1 MKSKGLL
8 ILLLLL
14 NWLPQMEAQLCTFP
28 GDDKQWSSDFAY
40 PGLPNGQIRDM
51 EVGAD
56 SLLYA
61 VGYGAQN
68 FGGNSNINRV
78 GVWNGSYWSTF
89 DGVNCSQC
97 GSGSSYFNGVTKDD
111 NGNLYFLGFFQG
123 AENPDGSFV
132 ASKNVIQYNVFS
144 KHFSALGQG
153 IGGGSFQDF
162 NTIEWRND
170 TLFVGGRFTE
180 AYNTNDTVAISNVAY
195 FDLNQQKW
203 FDPNGGVDG
212 NGSGL
217 NGTVYAISFG
227 KPGEVF
233 VGGALSQ
240 AGGGTLSI
248 NGLGRWKAS
257 QGWDDANGGL
267 VQILYGGSQTYPG
280 TVQSL
285 AYDSINDKLYAGG
298 YFGDFVG
305 SATTYQQRGLAVHN
319 GSTWSLL
326 NSVGVPSGYSAF
338 SVNALHLDLDSN
350 ALYIGGSFAKYTT
363 NYPNNPPANRIMKL
377 NLSTNNVSQIQNGI
391 TAGNS
396 VYSIASYKNKL
407 YFGGAF
413 SELND
418 SIPANNFASWD
429 GQELSQE
436 GQGIS
441 SLYRL
446 VNELMEYQGGVI
458 VAGNFSSVGP
468 LKDLTGL
475 AFWDG
480 QEWED
485 LGLRLHPNAQKEIR
499 ALKRIGN
506 KLWVGGNINGFG
518 NSLSKGIGVFDLVTK
533 TWTTFGTGLS
543 GSSSPMVNAIEVF
556 QGEVYIGGSF
566 SSIDGVA
573 ANHLAKWNGANWSAV
588 ASFPTAYSDAVDAIY
603 NQGDSLLYIGGQ
615 INSLNN
621 DPDLSDLVIYD
632 GSGFRSIWSGLIN
645 GRVRALAGDSAS
657 GTVYFGGDF
666 FSQYYP
672 KGSNQAEDIFPM
684 GAIVNGD
691 SIYQVDLSMSTL
703 ERNNTFIYDIEVDA
717 EGHLIFGGRMAQ
729 IDGRAANHIARY
741 HPQKG
746 LGFFGNGIPVS
757 ANSTPV
763 YSILATA
770 NGYFFGG
777 NFNFVSD
784 IPASRI
790 AYYSKDNFTPM
801 IPDAELGVDSIFA
814 YGSAW
819 LGVQNHQED
828 ESFVWNTG
836 ANSSFIVVDSTAWYH
851 LTVSNANGCTESDS
865 IFVEIVP
872 AQFLKGGFGDGYA
885 WDTAVRTN
893 PSFYRGSAGDGFAWN
908 QGLKADP
915 SFYGGGNGD
924 GFALDEALRVSPS
937 FFLGGIGDGF
947 AQDQKKRVQASF
959 FKGGEADGY
968 ALSKTPFVDL
978 ELSNLQIGN
987 GSPSPLPQNISV
999 VLKNVS
1005 FEPISQIP
1013 VQVFVNGNWQYTDTV
1028 STNILPGAS
1037 YQHNFSSVF
1046 SPDSSGT
1053 YTICAVGALRNDIN
1067 QGNDSICAQ
1076 HIANISIE
1084 ENTSRPWEIYPNPAD
1099 DQLWIYLPERIETK
1113 VYLFDQSGKLVL
1125 EQMQMEPEIRLEIG
1139 HLAAGVYNLRVQSAT
1154 QSQNL
1159 KIIIL
1164 H

>member
-1 MKSKGLL
+1 MKFKHTL
-8 ILLLLL
+8 ILLL
-14 NWLPQMEAQLCTFP
+14 WLAWFPKLEAQVCTFP
-28 GDDKQWSSDFAY
+28 GDDAQWSTNFAY

-68 FGGNSNINRV
+68 FGGNPNINRV

-89 DGVNCSQC
+89 DGVNCSPC
-97 GSGSSYFNGVTKDD
+97 GTGTSYFNSVTKDD
-111 NGNLYFLGFFQG
+111 QGNLYFLGFFNG

-144 KHFSALGQG
+144 KQFAALGQG
-153 IGGGSFQDF
+153 IGGGSYQDY
-162 NTIEWRND
+162 TSIEWRED

-180 AYNTNDTVAISNVAY
+180 AYNSNDTVAISNVAY

-212 NGSGL
+212 NGNGL

-240 AGGGTLSI
+240 AGGGSLSI
-248 NGLGRWKAS
+248 NGLGRWKAGL
-257 QGWDDANGGL
+257 GWDNADGGL

-298 YFGDFVG
+298 YFGEFVG
-305 SATTYQQRGLAVHN
+305 SATSYQQRGLAVHN

-338 SVNALHLDLDSN
+338 SVNALHLELDSN

-363 NYPNNPPANRIMKL
+363 IYPNSPSANRIMKL
-377 NLSTNNVSQIQNGI
+377 DLSTSLVSEIQNGI

-468 LKDLTGL
+468 LKGLTGF

-543 GSSSPMVNAIEVF
+543 GSGSPMVNAIEVF

-573 ANHLAKWNGANWSAV
+573 ANHLAKWDGTSWSAV
-588 ASFPTAYSDAVDAIY
+588 ATFPTTYSDAVDAFY

-621 DPDLSDLVIYD
+621 DPELSDLVIYD

-645 GRVRALAGDSAS
+645 GRVRALAGDSAT

-672 KGSNQAEDIFPM
+672 KGSSQAKDIFPM

-717 EGHLIFGGRMAQ
+717 EGHIIFGGRIAQ
-729 IDGRAANHIARY
+729 IDGKAANHIARY

-746 LGFFGNGIPVS
+746 LGFFGNGIPAG

-763 YSILATA
+763 NSILATA
-770 NGYFFGG
+770 NGYYFGG
-777 NFNFVSD
+777 NFSFVSN

-790 AYYSKDNFTPM
+790 AYYEKDNFLPM
-801 IPDAELGVDSIFA
+801 VPNVNLGVDSILA
-814 YGSAW
+814 YGSVW
-819 LGVQNHQED
+819 IGLQNPQND
-828 ESFVWNTG
+828 ESFLWNTG
-836 ANSSFIVVDSTAWYH
+836 ASSSFIEADSTAWYH
-851 LTVSNANGCTESDS
+851 LTVTNTNGCAAHDS
-865 IFVEIVP
+865 IFVEILP
-872 AQFLKGGFGDGYA
+872 ALFLKGGAGDGFA
-885 WDTAVRTN
+885 FDGKELIN
-893 PSFYRGSAGDGFAWN
+893 PSFYRGNSGDGFAWN
-908 QGLKADP
+908 QAIK
-915 SFYGGGNGD
+915 
-924 GFALDEALRVSPS
+924 LDRS
-937 FFLGGIGDGF
+937 FFGGGIGDGF
-947 AQDQKKRVQASF
+947 AMEEAQRSSPSFYLGGGGDGFAQEQKKRVQASF

-968 ALSKTPFVDL
+968 ALSKVPFADL
-978 ELSNLQIGN
+978 ELSNLQVGN
-987 GSPSPLPQNISV
+987 GSPSPNAQGINV
-999 VLKNVS
+999 VLKNAA

-1013 VQVFVNGNWQYTDTV
+1013 VHLFVNGVWLFTDTL
-1028 STNILPGAS
+1028 SQTILPGAS
-1037 YQHNFSSVF
+1037 YQHTFSRSF
-1046 SPDSSGT
+1046 NPDSSGT
-1053 YTICAVGALRNDIN
+1053 YTVCAVGALRNDIN
-1067 QGNDSICAQ
+1067 QANDNICAV
-1076 HIANISIE
+1076 HIANISIA
-1084 ENTSRPWEIYPNPAD
+1084 ENKSRLWEIYPNPAND
-1099 DQLWIYLPERIETK
+1099 LIWVYLPEQLETK
-1113 VYLFDQSGKLVL
+1113 IYLFDQSGKLVL
-1125 EQMQMEPEIRLEIG
+1125 EQKQKERELSLDVR
-1139 HLAAGVYNLRVQSAT
+1139 HLAAGIYSLRIESAT
-1154 QSQNL
+1154 ESL
-1159 KIIIL
+1159 HRKIIIL